1 MGSWDDLWSELDLWR
16 DIGGGATFWWRDD
29 DAVIVTPPL
38 EGLLALGTRT
48 GTPLA
53 LAVIPRDLN
62 GTLAERLADEP
73 AVAVLQHGWAHAN
86 HAPDDG
92 RAEEYGPDRPMAER
106 IDELAAGWHRLQ
118 PFARPLP
125 VLVAPWNRMDPDL
138 ISYLPQAGLTGV
150 SVLGPRPSAEIAP
163 GVRCCNVHVDIMDWQ
178 GTGGFVGDA
187 AALQQ
192 IIDHLVM
199 RRSGACAVDEPTG
212 LMTHHQYHDDGCWRF
227 IETLLA
233 ETGRHP
239 AVRWLDPE
247 RAFWP

>member
-1 MGSWDDLWSELDLWR
+1 MGSWDNLFRELDLWR
-16 DIGGGATFWWRDD
+16 DIGGGATLWWRDD
-29 DAVIVTPPL
+29 DAVHVTPAL
-38 EGLLALGTRT
+38 ECLLAIAGQT

-73 AVAVLQHGWAHAN
+73 TVAVLQHGWAHAN

-92 RAEEYGPDRPMAER
+92 RAEEYGPDRPMAAR
-106 IDELAAGWHRLQ
+106 IDELAAGWSRLTA
-118 PFARPLP
+118 FARPLP
-125 VLVAPWNRMDPDL
+125 VLVAPWNRIDADL
-138 ISYLPQAGLTGV
+138 IPHLPHAGLSGL
-150 SVLGPRPSAEIAP
+150 SVLGPRPSGEIAP
-163 GVRCCNVHVDIMDWQ
+163 GVRCCNVHVDIVDWQ
-178 GTGGFVGDA
+178 GTGGFVGDDE
-187 AALQQ
+187 ALQQ

-199 RRSGACAVDEPTG
+199 RRTAATALDEPTG
-212 LMTHHQYHDDGCWRF
+212 LMTHHLYHDDGCWRF